1 MYNKTNMSNLSSGFI
16 DLATF
21 DDIEGFLYAGQTAVT
36 YFIRQHKKS
45 SWFTQV
51 PVVLTS
57 SSGTADFGNSW
68 SVNISRAGDYLL
80 HTWLE
85 VVTPAITP
93 LAAGAIAAVALTALV
108 VPTVATDVTNATN
121 LVGDIIFPIPQASGA
136 GRAGSYSYIH
146 AGVLATIVPGMI
158 GTTDAQA
165 GGIFGNT
172 AVTGFTV
179 VAVTNDGVNT
189 IVTVDRPLTVITT
202 VGSVSYSILNF
213 KNYWAKNFMHNLVEE
228 CTVTFNDLIAHKI
241 TGEGLDFW
249 AEFNVPA
256 GKRVAY
262 DRMIGAGVETPQETG
277 KGSYFLHGVDANVA
291 RTFSLPLPFFFT
303 RESGVALPTAAIPY
317 NDMRINFKFRTLAQL
332 LTSWNPAIHAIVP
345 LISNA
350 VAPAS
355 LTASLTAKVYA
366 NYAIVS
372 NDERQLMGSTPR
384 DIVIEQ
390 NQLAPITVIKDV
402 SNAAPY
408 DIRFSHAVKSLTF
421 ALRDVA
427 AGTSTYLSGPG
438 YTNGVGG
445 DGSFSCYS
453 DRTLNQPFELSGT
466 YNRSSP
472 IASAKLLY
480 ENTTRIDMPTQYFTQ
495 VNPYYH
501 SESVPEEHGLHFYSY
516 SLDATSIDPMGSTN
530 FGKLTNVSL
539 HITPQGTQAATSQVI
554 VGAVNHNVIRVS
566 GGAVGFPVL

>member
-1 MYNKTNMSNLSSGFI
+1 MSNLSVGFI

-21 DDIEGFLYAGQTAVT
+21 DDVESFLYAGPTAVT

-51 PVVLTS
+51 PVVLTQS
-57 SSGTADFGNSW
+57 NGTPDFGASW

-93 LAAGAIAAVALTALV
+93 LAAGAVAAVGATATILPAAGATPGDNS
-108 VPTVATDVTNATN
+108 VPESTV
-121 LVGDIIFPIPQASGA
+121 
-136 GRAGSYSYIH
+136 GRIGSYSYMH
-146 AGVLATIVPGMI
+146 ALGTLVVPGMI
-158 GTTDAQA
+158 GTTNADA
-165 GGIFGNT
+165 GSLFG
-172 AVTGFTV
+172 AVITTGFTV
-179 VAVTNDGVNT
+179 TRVERDAVRQ
-189 IVTVDRPLTVITT
+189 IVTIDRPLTANTT
-202 VGSVSYSILNF
+202 ANGTVAYSILNF
-213 KNYWAKNFMHNLVEE
+213 KNYWAKNFMHNLIDE

-262 DRMIGAGVETPQETG
+262 DRMIGAGVQTPQENG
-277 KGSYFLHGVDANVA
+277 NGSYFLHGVDASVA

-317 NDMRINFKFRTLAQL
+317 NDMRINFKFKTLTQL
-332 LTSWNPAIHAIVP
+332 LTSWNPSTHAITT
-345 LISNA
+345 LTA
-350 VAPAS
+350 GVAAAS
-355 LTASLTAKVYA
+355 LTASLTSAKVYA

-390 NQLAPITVIKDV
+390 NQLAPVTTLKDAT
-402 SNAAPY
+402 AATSY

-421 ALRDVA
+421 AIRDIS
-427 AGTSTYLSGPG
+427 AGTETYLSGAG
-438 YTNGVGG
+438 YTGGVGG

-453 DRTLNQPFELSGT
+453 DRILNQPFELTGT
-466 YNRSSP
+466 YARSSP

-480 ENTTRIDMPTQYFTQ
+480 ENSTRLDMPTQYFTH
-495 VNPYYH
+495 VNPYY
-501 SESVPEEHGLHFYSY
+501 SSTTVPEEPGLHFYSY
-516 SLDATSIDPMGSTN
+516 SLDSSSIDPMGSTN
-530 FGKLTNVSL
+530 YGKLTNVSL
-539 HITPQGTQAATSQVI
+539 SITPQGTQSVTTSQVI
-554 VGAVNHNVIRVS
+554 VSAVNHNVIRVS